1 MSGACDKA
9 AERGVDARPLFSII
23 MPCYRV
29 AAYLPSAIAC
39 IRAQTC
45 ADWEL
50 ICVDDA
56 SPDNVAELV
65 EYAAAEDPRIRLVR
79 HKVNHGLADARNT
92 GISAARGRYVWMPD
106 PDDAYAPDLLE
117 RCAEKIRS
125 QADAEARTDVV
136 VFGLTEELFDADGSV
151 CGAHDIVPAL
161 DGAFS
166 GSDAHAQVLDLE
178 DRTLLGYAWN
188 KVYRAEVLDGIAF
201 ETVPLIEDIVF
212 NVAVF
217 NRVENLALVARPLY
231 RYEKRVAANLT
242 AKFVP
247 EYYEVHR
254 RRIDDVYRQQVSWG
268 LDSADVRSRL
278 GARYARYI
286 LSALERNC
294 DARAGLNHAGRVA
307 FCRSI
312 MDDELFRALVLDAC
326 PQGRGARMCVGLLK
340 THSALVWCAAGR
352 IIHLMRSRAGLAYR
366 KATFSR

>member
-1 MSGACDKA
+1 MSGTCDKA
-9 AERGVDARPLFSII
+9 VGRGVDARPLFSII

-65 EYAAAEDPRIRLVR
+65 EHAAAEDPRIRLVR

-106 PDDAYAPDLLE
+106 PDDTYAPDLLE

-268 LDSADVRSRL
+268 LDSADVRSPPRGSLCALHL
-278 GARYARYI
+278 G
-286 LSALERNC
+286 SALERNC
-294 DARAGLNHAGRVA
+294 DAQRGAKPCGRVT
-307 FCRSI
+307 FCRASGSTTS
-312 MDDELFRALVLDAC
+312 LCAC
-326 PQGRGARMCVGLLK
+326 A
-340 THSALVWCAAGR
+340 
-352 IIHLMRSRAGLAYR
+352 
-366 KATFSR
+366 

>member
-1 MSGACDKA
+1 M
-9 AERGVDARPLFSII
+9 
-23 MPCYRV
+23 
-29 AAYLPSAIAC
+29 LP
-39 IRAQTC
+39 
-45 ADWEL
+45 
-50 ICVDDA
+50 
-56 SPDNVAELV
+56 
-65 EYAAAEDPRIRLVR
+65 PRIRAICLVR
-79 HKVNHGLADARNT
+79 PKVNHGLADARNT

-106 PDDAYAPDLLE
+106 PDDTYAPDLLE

-268 LDSADVRSRL
+268 LDSADVRSPPRGSLCALHL
-278 GARYARYI
+278 GPRSSATAMRAR
-286 LSALERNC
+286 
-294 DARAGLNHAGRVA
+294 G
-307 FCRSI
+307 
-312 MDDELFRALVLDAC
+312 
-326 PQGRGARMCVGLLK
+326 
-340 THSALVWCAAGR
+340 
-352 IIHLMRSRAGLAYR
+352 
-366 KATFSR
+366 